1 MICFRPYSA
10 YGLLGEYFHITQA
23 CDIVKNGNWR
33 MGEMGEEDYE
43 YDDGIF
49 KYVSP
54 AMVKACHNQM
64 WPKNN

>member
-1 MICFRPYSA
+1 
-10 YGLLGEYFHITQA
+10 
-23 CDIVKNGNWR
+23 
-33 MGEMGEEDYE
+33 MGEEDYE

-64 WPKNN
+64 WPKNNKAFKQLLTLNSINYQ

>member
-1 MICFRPYSA
+1 
-10 YGLLGEYFHITQA
+10 
-23 CDIVKNGNWR
+23 
-33 MGEMGEEDYE
+33 MGEEDYE

-64 WPKNN
+64 WPKNNKAFKQRIYYFNQPNSFCP